1 MMEDGKGICCPGFL
15 RELFCVREFR
25 IGLLIWKSEY
35 FKRVTDA
42 FKVRWR
48 TYIWRT
54 EVRSYMPYNQAN
66 HEVRRPKDTIGFYRT
81 SWWVMMPAVAMQSS
95 FLLFY
100 LLVRFLPSL
109 GGAII
114 FSRHDLFSASAFCLF
129 AVASPPCCLPPLH
142 LIPTFLCRR
151 GWRVSAAILR
161 LSGWPCRLQRWDLPS
176 GTRPTTVL
184 LLTPAI
190 PPKINPR

>member
-1 MMEDGKGICCPGFL
+1 MYKIE
-15 RELFCVREFR
+15 ELYASQSS
-25 IGLLIWKSEY
+25 KS
-35 FKRVTDA
+35 
-42 FKVRWR
+42 WR
-48 TYIWRT
+48 ASTWR
-54 EVRSYMPYNQAN
+54 Y
-66 HEVRRPKDTIGFYRT
+66 TIGFYRT
-81 SWWVMMPAVAMQSS
+81 SWWSTMPAAAMQLT
-95 FLLFY
+95 FLFY

-109 GGAII
+109 GRAILV
-114 FSRHDLFSASAFCLF
+114 SQHSSSSASAFCIS

-142 LIPTFLCRR
+142 LIPTFLRLQV
-151 GWRVSAAILR
+151 WRVSNSILR